1 MEIKPRTKV
10 RESVEDTLL
19 EHIRKSQDF
28 KLLVKAIIQESRNPQ
43 NVEIRFML
51 QSKEIKEK
59 PEFYTDS
66 DGTKC
71 YGIPQ
76 GTVKMNLH
84 EETKDK
90 LYGLAVETKE
100 DKKRK

>member
-1 MEIKPRTKV
+1 MTEKFKTIVKPSMEDV
-10 RESVEDTLL
+10 LL
-19 EHIRKSQDF
+19 EHIRNHKLF
-28 KLLVKAIIQESRNPQ
+28 KMFCESLGDVASVKD
-43 NVEIRFML
+43 
-51 QSKEIKEK
+51 IKFQFSYEPK
-59 PEFYTDS
+59 HQKDRPEFYTDS

-76 GTVKMNLH
+76 GTVKMDLP